1 MDMTALRIA
10 RLPWAIV
17 IGGPAAV
24 WRYVRPL
31 AQACVSEHVNVAGAR
46 VYIPGP
52 LPIRLSVV
60 AGNIRMHRLLHL
72 AIPAGGTVVDV
83 GANVGYNTVYASRCV
98 GPAGRVIALEPAA
111 DNARVL
117 RENIAVNTLDNVEVH
132 EVAVGRSREIR
143 DLFLR
148 GETSGVNSLFAQS
161 VYAKVTGVEKV
172 RVVPLDDVVNGSVDV
187 VKIDVEG
194 AELDVLGGMARML
207 RHPVIQLIVEWHP
220 RLQEAAGY
228 TADALPR
235 FLLDRGFTLRAASHT
250 GITRLGA
257 DEVDRLSAHLRRHGR
272 PVELVAVRRADALLD
287 TT

>member
-1 MDMTALRIA
+1 
-10 RLPWAIV
+10 V

-24 WRYVRPL
+24 WRYIRPL
-31 AQACVSEHVNVAGAR
+31 AQACVGEHVNVARAR
-46 VYIPGP
+46 VRIPGA

-60 AGNIRMHRLLHL
+60 AGNVRMHRLLHL

-98 GPAGRVIALEPAA
+98 GPGGRVVALEPAA

-117 RENIAVNTLDNVEVH
+117 RENIAVNALDNVEIH
-132 EVAVGRSREIR
+132 EVAVGRTHEIR

-161 VYAKVTGVEKV
+161 VYATVTGVEKV
-172 RVVPLDDVVNGSVDV
+172 PVVPLDDVVNGSADV

-194 AELDVLGGMARML
+194 AELDVLGGMTRLL
-207 RHPVIQLIVEWHP
+207 RNPGIQLIVEWHP

-250 GITRLGA
+250 RTTRLGA
-257 DEVDRLSAHLRRHGR
+257 GDADDLSTHLRRLGR
-272 PVELVAVRRADALLD
+272 PVELVARR
-287 TT
+287 